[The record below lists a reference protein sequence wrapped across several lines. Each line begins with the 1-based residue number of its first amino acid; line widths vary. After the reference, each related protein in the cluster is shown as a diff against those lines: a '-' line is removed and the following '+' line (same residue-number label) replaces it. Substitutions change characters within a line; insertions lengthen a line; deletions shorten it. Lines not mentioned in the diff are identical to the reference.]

1 MPRVKGEYNMIR
13 SMTGYGRSQ
22 RQLDGWDITVEIKS
36 VNHRYFEFSCRAPRS
51 CGYMEDKLKSLAQ
64 GRISRGKVDLYLQ
77 LVNTGTRADSVVRVN
92 LELAKSYVAALQALC
107 DATGLPNDIDLA
119 ALSRYP
125 DVLTPERAQ
134 LDEDALW
141 QAVSQVAGEAL
152 DRFVQMREAE
162 GARLRADILQRLDTV
177 EKLTGTVQTQ
187 SPQTVEAYRARLYQK
202 LGVLLADRSI
212 DDARVLTE
220 AAIFADRV
228 AVDEETVRLKSHLA
242 QFRDILT
249 QPDPVGRKLDF
260 LTQELN
266 REANTIG
273 SKAQDAEI
281 AAVVIALKSELE
293 KIREQIQ
300 NVE

>member
-1 MPRVKGEYNMIR
+1 MTR

-51 CGYMEDKLKSLAQ
+51 CGYMEDKLKGLAQ
-64 GRISRGKVDLYLQ
+64 SRISRGKVDLYLQ
-77 LVNTGTRADSVVRVN
+77 LANTGTRCESQVRVN
-92 LELAKSYVAALQALC
+92 LELAKSYVAALQALS
-107 DATGLPNDIDLA
+107 DATGLPNDLDLA

-125 DVLTPERAQ
+125 DILTPERVE

-141 QAVSQVAGEAL
+141 QAVSQVANEAL
-152 DRFVQMREAE
+152 DRFVQMRETE
-162 GARLRADILQRLDTV
+162 GARLREDILQRLDTI
-177 EKLTGTVQTQ
+177 ERLTETVQAQ

-202 LGVLLADRSI
+202 LGTLLADRNI

-281 AAVVIALKSELE
+281 AAVVISLKSELE

>member
-1 MPRVKGEYNMIR
+1 MTR

-22 RQLDGWDITVEIKS
+22 RQIDGWDITIEIKA
-36 VNHRYFEFSCRAPRS
+36 VNHRYFEFSCRTPRS
-51 CGYMEDKLKSLAQ
+51 CSYMEDKLKSLAQ

-77 LVNTGTRADSVVRVN
+77 LTNIGTLCESVVRVN
-92 LELAKSYVAALQALC
+92 LELAKSYGAALQQLAG
-107 DATGLPNDIDLA
+107 ATGLPNDIGLA

-125 DVLTPERAQ
+125 DVLTLERAEV
-134 LDEDALW
+134 DEDALW
-141 QAVSQVAGEAL
+141 QAVSQVTAEAL
-152 DRFVQMREAE
+152 DRFVQMRETE
-162 GARLRADILQRLDTV
+162 GARLRADILLRLDTV
-177 EKLTGTVQTQ
+177 EKLTETVEAQ
-187 SPQTVEAYRARLYQK
+187 SPQTVEAYRVRLYQK
-202 LGVLLADRSI
+202 LTTLLTDRNI

-242 QFRDILT
+242 QFRSILA
-249 QPDPVGRKLDF
+249 QPDPIGRKLDF

>member
-1 MPRVKGEYNMIR
+1 MTR

-22 RQLDGWDITVEIKS
+22 RQIDGWDITVEIKS

-51 CGYMEDKLKSLAQ
+51 CSYMEDKLKSLVQ
-64 GRISRGKVDLYLQ
+64 NRISRGKVDLYLQ
-77 LVNTGTRADSVVRVN
+77 LTNSGTLCDSVVKVN
-92 LELAKSYVAALQALC
+92 LELAKSYVAALQALSS
-107 DATGLPNDIDLA
+107 ATGLPNDIDLA
-119 ALSRYP
+119 VLSRYP
-125 DVLTPERAQ
+125 DVLTSER
-134 LDEDALW
+134 LEIDEDALW

-152 DRFVQMREAE
+152 DRFVQMRETE
-162 GARLRADILQRLDTV
+162 GARLREDILLRLDMV
-177 EKLTGTVQTQ
+177 EKLTETVEAK

-202 LGVLLADRSI
+202 LTTLLADRNI

-242 QFRDILT
+242 QFRSILV

-273 SKAQDAEI
+273 SKAQDAEV
-281 AAVVIALKSELE
+281 AAMVIALKSELE

>member
-1 MPRVKGEYNMIR
+1 MIR
-13 SMTGYGRSQ
+13 SMTGYGRGQ

-51 CGYMEDKLKSLAQ
+51 CGYMEDKLKNLAQ
-64 GRISRGKVDLYLQ
+64 SRISRGKVDLYLQ
-77 LVNTGTRADSVVRVN
+77 LANTGTRDDSVVRVN
-92 LELAKSYVAALQALC
+92 LGLAKSYVAALQALS
-107 DATGLPNDIDLA
+107 DATGLPNGIDLA

-125 DVLTPERAQ
+125 DVLTPERAE

-141 QAVSQVAGEAL
+141 QAVSRVANEAL

-162 GARLRADILQRLDTV
+162 GARLRTDILQRLDTV
-177 EKLTGTVQTQ
+177 ERLTGTVQAQ

>member
-1 MPRVKGEYNMIR
+1 MTR

-22 RQLDGWDITVEIKS
+22 RQIDGWDITVEIKS
-36 VNHRYFEFSCRAPRS
+36 VNHRYFEFSCRTPRS
-51 CGYMEDKLKSLAQ
+51 CSYMEDKLKSLVQ
-64 GRISRGKVDLYLQ
+64 NRISRGKVDLYLQ
-77 LVNTGTRADSVVRVN
+77 LTNTGTLCDSVVKVN
-92 LELAKSYVAALQALC
+92 LEMAKSYVAALQALSS
-107 DATGLPNDIDLA
+107 ATGLPNDIDLA
-119 ALSRYP
+119 VLSRYP
-125 DVLTPERAQ
+125 DVLTSERVEI
-134 LDEDALW
+134 DEDALW

-152 DRFVQMREAE
+152 DRFVQMRETE
-162 GARLRADILQRLDTV
+162 GARLREDILLRLDMV
-177 EKLTGTVQTQ
+177 EKLTETVEAQ

-202 LGVLLADRSI
+202 LTTLLADRNI
-212 DDARVLTE
+212 DDSRVLTE

-242 QFRDILT
+242 QFRSILV

-273 SKAQDAEI
+273 SKAQDAEV
-281 AAVVIALKSELE
+281 AAMVIALKSELE

>member
-1 MPRVKGEYNMIR
+1 
-13 SMTGYGRSQ
+13 MTGYGRSQ

-51 CGYMEDKLKSLAQ
+51 CGYMEDKLKGLAQ
-64 GRISRGKVDLYLQ
+64 SRISRGKVDLYLQ
-77 LVNTGTRADSVVRVN
+77 LANTGTRCESQVRVN
-92 LELAKSYVAALQALC
+92 LELAKSYVAALQALS
-107 DATGLPNDIDLA
+107 DATGLPNDLDLA

-125 DVLTPERAQ
+125 DILTPERVE

-141 QAVSQVAGEAL
+141 QAVSQVANEAL
-152 DRFVQMREAE
+152 DRFVQMRETE
-162 GARLRADILQRLDTV
+162 GARLREDILQRLGTV
-177 EKLTGTVQTQ
+177 ERLTETVQAQ

-202 LGVLLADRSI
+202 LGTLLADRNI

>member
-1 MPRVKGEYNMIR
+1 MTR
-13 SMTGYGRSQ
+13 SMTGYGRGQ

-51 CGYMEDKLKSLAQ
+51 CGYMEDKLKNLAQ
-64 GRISRGKVDLYLQ
+64 SRISRGKVDLYLQ
-77 LVNTGTRADSVVRVN
+77 LSNTGTRDDSVVRVN
-92 LELAKSYVAALQALC
+92 LGLAKSYVAALQALS

-125 DVLTPERAQ
+125 DVLTPERAE

-141 QAVSQVAGEAL
+141 QAVSQVANEAL

-162 GARLRADILQRLDTV
+162 GARLGVDILQRLDTV

-202 LGVLLADRSI
+202 LGVLLADRSV

>member
-1 MPRVKGEYNMIR
+1 
-13 SMTGYGRSQ
+13 
-22 RQLDGWDITVEIKS
+22 
-36 VNHRYFEFSCRAPRS
+36 
-51 CGYMEDKLKSLAQ
+51 MEDKLKGLAQ
-64 GRISRGKVDLYLQ
+64 SRISRGKVDLYLQ
-77 LVNTGTRADSVVRVN
+77 LANTGTRCESQVRVN
-92 LELAKSYVAALQALC
+92 LELAKSYVAALQALS
-107 DATGLPNDIDLA
+107 DATGLPNDLDLA

-125 DVLTPERAQ
+125 DILTPERVE

-141 QAVSQVAGEAL
+141 QAVSQVANEAL
-152 DRFVQMREAE
+152 DRFVQMRETE
-162 GARLRADILQRLDTV
+162 GARLREDILQRLGTV
-177 EKLTGTVQTQ
+177 ERLTETVQAQ

-202 LGVLLADRSI
+202 LGTLLADRNI

>member
-1 MPRVKGEYNMIR
+1 MTK

-51 CGYMEDKLKSLAQ
+51 CGYMEDKLKGMVQS
-64 GRISRGKVDLYLQ
+64 RISRGKTDLYLQ
-77 LVNTGTRADSVVRVN
+77 LASTGTRSDFEVRAN
-92 LELAKSYVAALQALC
+92 LDLAKSYINALQTLS
-107 DATGLPNDIDLA
+107 DAVGLPNNVDLA
-119 ALSRYP
+119 TLSRYP
-125 DVLTPERAQ
+125 DILTPERVE
-134 LDEDALW
+134 LDENALW
-141 QAVSQVAGEAL
+141 QAVSLVAQEAL
-152 DRFVQMREAE
+152 DRFIQMREAE
-162 GARLRADILQRLDTV
+162 GASLREDILLRLDTV
-177 EKLTGTVQTQ
+177 ERLTETVREQ

-202 LGVLLADRSI
+202 LGVLLADRNI

-220 AAIFADRV
+220 AAIFADRI

-242 QFRDILT
+242 QFRDILA
-249 QPDPVGRKLDF
+249 QNDPVGRKLDF

-281 AAVVIALKSELE
+281 AAVVISLKSELE

-300 NVE
+300 NIE

>member
-1 MPRVKGEYNMIR
+1 MTR

-51 CGYMEDKLKSLAQ
+51 CGYMEDKLKGLAQ
-64 GRISRGKVDLYLQ
+64 SRISRGKVDLYLQ
-77 LVNTGTRADSVVRVN
+77 LANTGTRCESQVKVN
-92 LELAKSYVAALQALC
+92 LELAKSYVAALQALS
-107 DATGLPNDIDLA
+107 DATGLPNDLDLA

-125 DVLTPERAQ
+125 DILMPERVE

-141 QAVSQVAGEAL
+141 QAVSQVANEAL
-152 DRFVQMREAE
+152 DRFVQMRETE
-162 GARLRADILQRLDTV
+162 GARLREDILQRLDTV
-177 EKLTGTVQTQ
+177 ERLTETVQAQ

-202 LGVLLADRSI
+202 LGTLLADRNI

-242 QFRDILT
+242 QFRSILT

>member
-1 MPRVKGEYNMIR
+1 MTR

-51 CGYMEDKLKSLAQ
+51 CGYMEDKLKGLAQ
-64 GRISRGKVDLYLQ
+64 SRISRGKVDLYLQ
-77 LVNTGTRADSVVRVN
+77 LANTGTRCESQVKVN
-92 LELAKSYVAALQALC
+92 LELAKSYVVALQALS
-107 DATGLPNDIDLA
+107 DATGLPNDLDLA

-125 DVLTPERAQ
+125 DILMPERVE

-141 QAVSQVAGEAL
+141 QAVSQVANEAL
-152 DRFVQMREAE
+152 DRFVQMRETE
-162 GARLRADILQRLDTV
+162 GARLREDILQRLDTV
-177 EKLTGTVQTQ
+177 ERLTETVQAQ

-202 LGVLLADRSI
+202 LGTLLADRNI
-212 DDARVLTE
+212 DDGRVLTE

-242 QFRDILT
+242 QFRSILT

>member
-1 MPRVKGEYNMIR
+1 MTR
-13 SMTGYGRSQ
+13 SMTGYGRGQ

-51 CGYMEDKLKSLAQ
+51 CSYMEDKLKTLVQS
-64 GRISRGKVDLYLQ
+64 RISRGKVDLYLQ
-77 LVNTGTRADSVVRVN
+77 LTNTGARCDSEVRVN
-92 LELAKSYVAALQALC
+92 LALAKSYTAALQALS
-107 DATGLPNDIDLA
+107 DATGLLNDIDLV

-125 DVLTPERAQ
+125 DILTPERAEV
-134 LDEDALW
+134 DEDALW
-141 QAVSQVAGEAL
+141 QAVLQVANEAL
-152 DRFVQMREAE
+152 DRFVQMRETE
-162 GARLRADILQRLDTV
+162 GARLREDILTRLDTV
-177 EKLTGTVQTQ
+177 ERLTQTVEAQ
-187 SPQTVEAYRARLYQK
+187 SPQTVEAYRTRLYQK
-202 LGVLLADRSI
+202 LSTLLADRNI

-242 QFRDILT
+242 QFRGILL